1 LTSTASSTITR
12 IIPSFHHLKKI
23 KKTKKNKKLKN
34 MTKNQNQ
41 RKPNIPILREKNE
54 EIEGEEG
61 GYFKFYER
69 QK

>member
-1 LTSTASSTITR
+1 
-12 IIPSFHHLKKI
+12 
-23 KKTKKNKKLKN
+23 